1 MSVSVPALCLLLFL
15 VVQRLSELVLSKRN
29 TKKLLAKGAT
39 EYGAEHYPLMIA
51 LHASWLVALVWFGI
65 DQSLSM
71 PWLALFVVLQVARV
85 WILFSLGSRWTTRII
100 VLREPLVTRG
110 PFAWLKHPNY
120 LLVIAEVLTV
130 PMIFGLPLVAAVFS
144 ALNAAMLTLRISAE
158 EAALSEL
165 R

>member
-1 MSVSVPALCLLLFL
+1 MSVSIPALCLLLFL

-71 PWLALFVVLQVARV
+71 PWLALFVVLQAARV
-85 WILFSLGSRWTTRII
+85 WILFSLGGRWTTRII

-144 ALNAAMLTLRISAE
+144 ALNAAMLTIRISAE